1 MRTRTLPAATALAVL
16 FSSAVLVAGTAGP
29 AAADSSKVLPVK
41 STGDIVVDGV
51 HKKVFVSDPTSG
63 KIVATDYTGTVLG
76 TVTGLP
82 GVDGLALSPD
92 SGQLYAAVTGEDR
105 IVSVDTGTYKAAA
118 SYALDGADAPNDLEV
133 VDGRIWFG
141 YGANLGSLDIS
152 GTEPVVK
159 LRQRSDVDTD
169 GTLLLGADPAVP
181 GVLVAGDGSQLAVFD
196 VSAEGATLRTKGH
209 MDSSVKQL
217 DLTPDGTK
225 VLTSWDSSG
234 NGYALGAYSATDLTQ
249 ATTRLPIDAYP
260 NAVAIAP
267 DGTIAGGSDSS
278 YDPDVHIF
286 KPGSTKPVRQYDFPN
301 TGNTS
306 GADLLIPGALAWAPD
321 GSRVFAASSNS
332 LGTYSLRVLT
342 DPTKSLPT
350 LTVTA
355 PASATRAKVLTVKGK
370 LTASVPLP
378 AGTPLTVTRT
388 DLDSPSGKSLGTKKL
403 GAGGAFSF
411 TDTPPAGGKVTY
423 KVSYA
428 GSATHSAA
436 SASASVNVSRATP
449 AVTLT
454 QNLKVFSYGQDVKFL
469 AHLGT
474 TYKNRTVEI
483 WADPYG
489 SDKPKKL
496 LKKGTVNSK
505 GDISAIVDMTRDT
518 VVTAVFT
525 GDARYASRT
534 VKSTAYAK
542 VNVST
547 TISRHYKTAKI
558 GSVTYYY
565 FHKKTNPLFNSAMTY
580 YPGRSQRFAM
590 EVYYAG
596 KWYRVGEEYFRL
608 GTDGRSLVELVG
620 TKDTGVRARMVSS
633 YIDTTSGDNVN
644 YTTHGAWKY
653 FIFTA

>member
-16 FSSAVLVAGTAGP
+16 FSSAALVAGTAGP
-29 AAADSSKVLPVK
+29 AAADSSKVLPVQ

-51 HKKVFVSDPTSG
+51 HKKVFISDPTSG

-92 SGQLYAAVTGEDR
+92 SGQLYAAVTGDDR
-105 IVSVDTGTYKAAA
+105 IVSVDTGTYKAA
-118 SYALDGADAPNDLEV
+118 SYALDGADAPADLEV

-159 LRQRSDVDTD
+159 LHQRSDVDSD
-169 GTLLLGADPAVP
+169 GTLLLGADPAAP

-196 VSAEGATLRTKGH
+196 VSAEGATLRTKGR

-249 ATTRLPIDAYP
+249 AATRLPIGAYP
-260 NAVAIAP
+260 NAVAIAA

-306 GADLLIPGALAWAPD
+306 GADLLAPGALAWAPD
-321 GSRVFAASSNS
+321 GSRVFAVSSNS

-342 DPTKSLPT
+342 DPAKSLPT

-355 PASATRAKVLTVKGK
+355 PASATRAKALTVKGK

-388 DLDSPSGKSLGTKKL
+388 DLDSPSGKSLGTKTL
-403 GAGGAFSF
+403 GTGGAFSF

-428 GSATHSAA
+428 GSATHAAA
-436 SASASVNVSRATP
+436 SGSASVNVSRATP
-449 AVTLT
+449 ALTLT
-454 QNLKVFSYGQDVKFL
+454 RNLNVFLYGQDPKFL

-489 SDKPKKL
+489 ADKPKKL
-496 LKKGTVNSK
+496 LKRGTVNSN
-505 GDISAIVDMTRDT
+505 GDISAILDMTRDT

-525 GDARYASRT
+525 GDARYAPRT
-534 VKSTAYAK
+534 VKSTVYTK

-547 TISRHYKTAKI
+547 TISRHYKTGKI
-558 GSVTYYY
+558 GSTTYYY

-596 KWYRVGEEYFRL
+596 KWHRIGEEYFRL

-620 TKDTGVRARMVSS
+620 GRETGVRARMVSS

>member
-16 FSSAVLVAGTAGP
+16 FSSAALVAGTAGP
-29 AAADSSKVLPVK
+29 AAADSSKVLPVQ
-41 STGDIVVDGV
+41 SAGDIVVDGV
-51 HKKVFVSDPTSG
+51 HKKVFVSDPTSD

-82 GVDGLALSPD
+82 GVHGLALSPD

-105 IVSVDTGTYKAAA
+105 IVSVDTGTYEATT
-118 SYALDGADAPNDLEV
+118 SYALDGADAPADLEV

-152 GTEPVVK
+152 GAEPVVK
-159 LRQRSDVDTD
+159 LRQRSDVDVD
-169 GTLLLGADPAVP
+169 GTVLLGADPAVP
-181 GVLVAGDGSQLAVFD
+181 GVLAVGGSNALGVYD
-196 VSAEGATLRTKGH
+196 VSAEGATLRGETR
-209 MDSSVKQL
+209 MENTVKQI

-225 VLTSWDSSG
+225 VLTSWNDASPYG
-234 NGYALGAYSATDLTQ
+234 LAAYSATDLTPLGGYP
-249 ATTRLPIDAYP
+249 TGAYP

-306 GADLLIPGALAWAPD
+306 GADLLAPGALAWAPD
-321 GSRVFAASSNS
+321 GSRVFAVSSNS

-342 DPTKSLPT
+342 DPAKSLPT

-355 PASATRAKVLTVKGK
+355 PASATRAKALTVKGK

-388 DLDSPSGKSLGTKKL
+388 DLDSPSGKSLGTKTL

-428 GSATHSAA
+428 GSATHAAA
-436 SASASVNVSRATP
+436 SGSASVNVSRSTP
-449 AVTLT
+449 ALTLT
-454 QNLKVFSYGQDVKFL
+454 RNLNVFLYGQDPKFL

-489 SDKPKKL
+489 ADKPKKL
-496 LKKGTVNSK
+496 LKRGTVNSK
-505 GDISAIVDMTRDT
+505 GDISAVLDMTRDT

-525 GDARYASRT
+525 GDARYAPRT
-534 VKSTAYAK
+534 VKSTVYTK

-547 TISRHYKTAKI
+547 TVSRHYKTGKI
-558 GSVTYYY
+558 GSTTYYY

-620 TKDTGVRARMVSS
+620 GRETGVRARMVSS